1 MGNYLHSIYIV
12 LGVTVIQSI
21 LRFWCPIGSRNQSPA
36 HPEGWLYC
44 FLLRFRTWSTYH
56 LLILPALHSFST
68 LVWFCSHCVS
78 TLLPLLEIV
87 PLVYLLVI
95 VYFFYIEQ
103 SPWEEWPCISYIIFP
118 QCQTSTWHRVGTQI
132 LLRIHWTF
140 FPLSLD
146 SSRAPGSDYLLIRC
160 GPWSGIYLSLSC

>member
-1 MGNYLHSIYIV
+1 MPEKLPGFTSIWDSWIPW
-12 LGVTVIQSI
+12 LISFHLTMA
-21 LRFWCPIGSRNQSPA
+21 LRRNNHFYPLCKMHELQ
-36 HPEGWLYC
+36 
-44 FLLRFRTWSTYH
+44 LRFRTLSTYH
-56 LLILPALHSFST
+56 LLILPALHSFSI

-95 VYFFYIEQ
+95 VYFFHIEQ

-118 QCQTSTWHRVGTQI
+118 QCQTSTRHRVGTQI
-132 LLRIHWTF
+132 LIRINWTF

-146 SSRAPGSDYLLIRC
+146 SSRAPGSGYLLIRC